1 MQGAMKRG
9 GYDGIRPD
17 EALKQARERGE
28 DVGWDLL
35 FGIAGSLWEG
45 LWLAV
50 LTASVAYLAG
60 HALLTMN
67 PLLLVLAIPSIA
79 ALIATRAAGWLVTP
93 YADSI
98 FRRLLWG
105 LAAAAL
111 LLLLVRA
118 GLAAILLIRLRLEGL
133 DAEAAG
139 VEAFHVAAKFTL
151 AIAMP
156 VWLLYAIW
164 GWLRRRSLPKSQT
177 AAAWRRWLPI
187 MLVLA
192 TMIFLA
198 REGAYFDSLKPR

>member
-1 MQGAMKRG
+1 MKPR
-9 GYDGIRPD
+9 GYDSINPD
-17 EALKQARERGE
+17 EALEQARERGE
-28 DVGWDLL
+28 DVGWDVL

-45 LWLAV
+45 FWLAV
-50 LTASVAYLAG
+50 LTALVANLAG
-60 HALLTMN
+60 HVLLTMN
-67 PLLLVLAIPSIA
+67 PLWLIIAIPGVA
-79 ALIATRAAGWLVTP
+79 ALIATRAAGWLVAP

-105 LAAAAL
+105 FTAAAL

-118 GLAAILLIRLRLEGL
+118 SMAAILLIRLRLEGI
-133 DAEAAG
+133 DAETAG

-164 GWLRRRSLPKSQT
+164 GWLRRRSLPQVPTS
-177 AAAWRRWLPI
+177 AAWRRWLPI
-187 MLVLA
+187 VLVA
-192 TMIFLA
+192 GMMILLA